1 MCAVTPPFSVAHP
14 ETNMAVK
21 IVVNAII
28 AKPFL
33 VFMKNSFAGGA
44 FYQIQGLLA
53 TNADDFSLTDSTAS
67 GV

>member
-1 MCAVTPPFSVAHP
+1 
-14 ETNMAVK
+14 
-21 IVVNAII
+21 
-28 AKPFL
+28 
-33 VFMKNSFAGGA
+33 MKNSFAGGA